1 MSNRQPARI
10 PAIDGL
16 RGVAVLLV
24 MAYHFDVGLPGGFLG
39 VDVFFAISGFVVTRR
54 LLHEFTEPQV
64 TAAAAIELGS
74 LRKEEAGAYQTDA
87 PRLLQSPWARLKRFY
102 VGRFWRLFP
111 ALGAMVIVVVG
122 ASALMDPV
130 LGTPRRN
137 LAHGFSAFV
146 GLSNWFRL
154 LNPDQA
160 SEIARPLLHTWSL
173 SIEEQ
178 FYACL
183 PLLLTLFR
191 RKIRTAA
198 YAIGG
203 LCVLASMA
211 PLPSTDPM
219 ERYFFTLARLAP
231 LGFGVLLAAFFF
243 ERTGDTGDA
252 VQPFRQRSAR
262 IGNFR
267 RVDIVFVLLAILLLP
282 TLRWSSWNDRS
293 LFPLG
298 LTLIGLV
305 SAGVVGLLTV
315 GSSDAR
321 QHGIVAAALE
331 SRLGQYL
338 GSRSYSLYLWH
349 FPIAHLF
356 MSQSRP
362 IRTVAWLVLSLVAA
376 EISYRFIESPFR
388 RRHAGHR
395 SVSVQS
401 PGSQSADSQSA
412 GGQIADGQTGVAK
425 AGAVTS

>member
-24 MAYHFDVGLPGGFLG
+24 MAYHFDIGLPGGFLG

-54 LLHEFTEPQV
+54 LLHEFTESETTPKP
-64 TAAAAIELGS
+64 AWGH
-74 LRKEEAGAYQTDA
+74 
-87 PRLLQSPWARLKRFY
+87 LKRFY

-111 ALGAMVIVVVG
+111 ALVTMIVVVVG

-137 LAHGFSAFV
+137 LGHGFSALV

-160 SEIARPLLHTWSL
+160 GEIARPLLHTWSL

-178 FYACL
+178 FYVCL
-183 PLLLTLFR
+183 PLLLTVFR

-203 LCVLASMA
+203 LCVLASTV
-211 PLPSTDPM
+211 PLPSTDPT

-243 ERTGDTGDA
+243 QPTSDVAAVVPPPRHRSVRIGTFRSVDA
-252 VQPFRQRSAR
+252 VFA
-262 IGNFR
+262 
-267 RVDIVFVLLAILLLP
+267 LLAVLLLP
-282 TLRWSSWNDRS
+282 TLRWSTWSDRS
-293 LFPLG
+293 LFPVG
-298 LTLIGLV
+298 LALIGLV
-305 SAGVVGLLTV
+305 AAGVVGLLTI
-315 GSSDAR
+315 GSSDPER
-321 QHGIVAAALE
+321 HGVVAAVLE

-362 IRTVAWLVLSLVAA
+362 IRTLAWLVLSLVAA
-376 EISYRFIESPFR
+376 EISYRFVESPFR
-388 RRHAGHR
+388 RRGAGQQHAGQR
-395 SVSVQS
+395 SVR
-401 PGSQSADSQSA
+401 GHN
-412 GGQIADGQTGVAK
+412 ADGDTGVAK
-425 AGAVTS
+425 TGTVSS